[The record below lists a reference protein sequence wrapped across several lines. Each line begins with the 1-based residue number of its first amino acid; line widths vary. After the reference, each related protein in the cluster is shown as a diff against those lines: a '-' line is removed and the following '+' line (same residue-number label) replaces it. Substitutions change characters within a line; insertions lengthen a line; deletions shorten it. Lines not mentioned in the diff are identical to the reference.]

1 MAKFYRLANADNHG
15 PYHSDH
21 SASFNRSGDED
32 HPSPNQDPVLREK
45 WERLRRSSSYKFGFR
60 SLEQLLD
67 WFSYKDRLS
76 LADVGFRIRIYENL
90 PIVYH
95 GEKQSIAKLDSIQPI
110 RILHPVTLES
120 RATAISTTNYQST
133 AP

>member
-95 GEKQSIAKLDSIQPI
+95 GGEAKHRQARQHSAHPHPASRHP
-110 RILHPVTLES
+110 RITRHRYL
-120 RATAISTTNYQST
+120 NN
-133 AP
+133 